1 MGKSAHMQKEIA
13 EAMTS
18 KEKVQELSPALKE
31 YIYLLEQYKNVVDE
45 SNIVSKTN
53 PKGIIT
59 YVNRKFEEISGY
71 SSHELLGKNHNIIRH
86 ADMPASAF
94 KNMWDTIEAKKNWH
108 GIVKNRKKDGG
119 HYIVEAT
126 IIPILDSNSEITE
139 YIAIRKDITR
149 LIEQN
154 RRIRRQT
161 TDTLTSLPN
170 YNRLAEDAEK
180 AKGKTLILMNID
192 LFREI
197 VDFYGEEIA
206 NDVLVEV
213 GNRLKKIK
221 EKLASRYTL
230 YKLYGDEYAFFWP
243 EVSPIEDLE
252 KVIERI
258 HLEVNQDSVVLSDDL
273 EIHFSIS
280 MGAYTGTEKYSVNKS
295 KIALKYARES
305 KRVMYIYDEMLQ
317 VQHRGNLES
326 VRLLKQAIATNK
338 IIPYYQPIVNNDT
351 GAIEKYESLVRI
363 VDQEDQT
370 LLPISFLQAAKK
382 SKLYP
387 FLTMSVIEHVLE
399 LAAKKDYEFSI
410 NLSVEDVMDD
420 KIKFMI
426 IEALKAYRAGC
437 SRIIFEITE
446 SENIESF
453 QEVKDFISA
462 VREYG
467 CKIAIDD
474 FGSGYS
480 NFEYLAQLDVDYIKI
495 DGSLIKNIHKDP
507 TLRIIVKAIVD
518 FAQQMGFKTVAEYI
532 HCREVYEVIHKMGID
547 YSQGYYFGTPV
558 RKIE

>member
-1 MGKSAHMQKEIA
+1 
-13 EAMTS
+13 
-18 KEKVQELSPALKE
+18 
-31 YIYLLEQYKNVVDE
+31 
-45 SNIVSKTN
+45 
-53 PKGIIT
+53 
-59 YVNRKFEEISGY
+59 
-71 SSHELLGKNHNIIRH
+71 
-86 ADMPASAF
+86 
-94 KNMWDTIEAKKNWH
+94 
-108 GIVKNRKKDGG
+108 
-119 HYIVEAT
+119 
-126 IIPILDSNSEITE
+126 
-139 YIAIRKDITR
+139 

-161 TDTLTSLPN
+161 TDSMTSLPN
-170 YNRLAEDAEK
+170 YNKLAEDAEK
-180 AKGKTLILMNID
+180 AKGKSLILMNID

-206 NDVLVEV
+206 NHVLVEV
-213 GNRLKKIK
+213 ANRLKRVK
-221 EKLASRYTL
+221 EKLGSRYIL
-230 YKLYGDEYAFFWP
+230 YKLYGDEYAIFLP
-243 EVSPIEDLE
+243 EISKLEELE

-258 HLEVNQDSVVLSDDL
+258 HLEVNQDSVVVSDDL

-305 KRVMYIYDEMLQ
+305 KRVMYIYDDMLQ

-326 VRLLKQAIATNK
+326 VRLLKQAIASNK
-338 IIPYYQPIVNNDT
+338 IIPYYQPIINNET

-363 VDQEDQT
+363 VDQNEKT
-370 LLPISFLQAAKK
+370 LLPIAFLQAAKK

-387 FLTMSVIEHVLE
+387 FLTMSVVEHVLE
-399 LAAKKDYEFSI
+399 LAAGKPFEFSI
-410 NLSVEDVMDD
+410 NLSVEDVMDE

-426 IEALKAYRAGC
+426 IEALKAYRDGGGK
-437 SRIIFEITE
+437 IIFELTE
-446 SENIESF
+446 SENIENF
-453 QEVKDFISA
+453 QEVKEFIAS
-462 VREYG
+462 VRQYG

-532 HCREVYEVIHKMGID
+532 HCREVYEAVCKLGID
-547 YSQGYYFGTPV
+547 YSQGYYFGSPV
-558 RKIE
+558 RKID